1 MTSNVG
7 VRIPRPTDANIIIK
21 SKRKKMKKLFLIIGA
36 PGSGKTTDA
45 SIIAG
50 KNDNIVHYSTGDM
63 LREEVASGSELGQTI
78 DGFISKGALV
88 PLNIIIDTIIS
99 AIKNAPVDNILIDG
113 YPRSVEQMTA
123 LDELLAKEDDIEL
136 VSTIEVRVSQEVA
149 KDRILGRAA
158 DAKPGEERSDDSIDV
173 FYDRMKIY
181 TDPLAEI
188 QEFYTKKNL
197 LKVINGERELDPIVA
212 EMEAFIKSNI

>member
-1 MTSNVG
+1 
-7 VRIPRPTDANIIIK
+7 
-21 SKRKKMKKLFLIIGA
+21 MKKLFLIIGT

-45 SIIAG
+45 SIIAK
-50 KNDNIVHYSTGDM
+50 KNENIVHYSTGDM

-78 DGFISKGALV
+78 ESFISKGALV

-123 LDELLAKEDDIEL
+123 LDELLEKEDDIEL
-136 VSTIEVRVSQEVA
+136 VSTIEVRVSEDVA
-149 KDRILGRAA
+149 KERILGRAA
-158 DAKPGEERSDDSIDV
+158 DAKPGEERSDDSIEV
-173 FYDRMKIY
+173 FFDRMKIY

-188 QEFYTKKNL
+188 QAFYTEKNL
-197 LKVINGERELDPIVA
+197 LEVINGERALEPIV
-212 EMEAFIKSNI
+212 EDKENFIKSNI

>member
-1 MTSNVG
+1 
-7 VRIPRPTDANIIIK
+7 
-21 SKRKKMKKLFLIIGA
+21 MKKLFLIIGA

-50 KNDNIVHYSTGDM
+50 KNENIVHYSTGDM

-78 DGFISKGALV
+78 NDFISKGALV
-88 PLNIIIDTIIS
+88 PLDIIIDTILS
-99 AIKNAPVDNILIDG
+99 AIKQAPVDNILIDG
-113 YPRSVEQMTA
+113 YPRSVEQMKA
-123 LDELLAKEDDIEL
+123 LDKLLEKEDDIEL
-136 VSTIEVRVSQEVA
+136 VSTIEVRVSEEVA
-149 KDRILGRAA
+149 KERILGRAA
-158 DAKPGEERSDDSIDV
+158 DAKPGEERSDDSIEV

-197 LKVINGERELDPIVA
+197 LKVINGERELEPIVE
-212 EMEAFIKSNI
+212 EMEAFIKSKI

>member
-1 MTSNVG
+1 
-7 VRIPRPTDANIIIK
+7 
-21 SKRKKMKKLFLIIGA
+21 MKKLFLIIGA

-88 PLNIIIDTIIS
+88 PLQIIIDTIIS
-99 AIKNAPVDNILIDG
+99 AIKQAPVDNILIDG

-123 LDELLAKEDDIEL
+123 LDELLEKEEDITL

-158 DAKPGEERSDDSIDV
+158 DAAEGEQRSDDSIEV

-188 QEFYTKKNL
+188 QAFYSNKNL
-197 LKVINGERELDPIVA
+197 LTVINGERELEPIVA
-212 EMEAFIKSNI
+212 EMEAFIKNNI